1 MYKNIVGRERQASQK
16 KLNVK
21 NRKGKFHVK
30 NVIAED
36 IKTDFRNFFWSL
48 SFFLCGSFPH
58 ETESKTTK
66 KVMKKIVKTAPT
78 APAVK

>member
-1 MYKNIVGRERQASQK
+1 MRIFLSTFDNKGLLRKYPTGMRKDLAYKRNLAIYKNIVGRERQASQK

-36 IKTDFRNFFWSL
+36 IKTDLDRKS
-48 SFFLCGSFPH
+48 
-58 ETESKTTK
+58 
-66 KVMKKIVKTAPT
+66 VV
-78 APAVK
+78 